1 MHRFFPHTDEDIKQ
15 MLDVIGVKDLKGL
28 YAEIPEQLKLKKELN
43 LPEGMSEIEI
53 RQRFHELADKNKEL
67 VCFAGAGA
75 YDHYTPS
82 VIPYITSRSEFCT
95 SYTPYQ
101 AEISQG
107 TLQYIFE
114 YQTMMAEL
122 TGMDLSNAS
131 MYDGTTVA
139 AEAAAMCVAAA
150 KKRNTVLVSETVPA
164 YIREVMHTYAKYQD
178 IRLEVIAEQNGQ
190 TDRDALKNRLSQNDI
205 AGVVVAQPNKYGIV
219 EDFTG
224 LADECHATKAL
235 LVINGPASPLGS
247 LRTPGEWGA
256 DIACGEAQSLGIPL
270 NYGGPYIGYLCT
282 TNALIRKLPGR
293 IVGETTDANGQRAFV
308 LTMQAREQHIRREK
322 ATSNICTS
330 QGLMCLYVTIY
341 LSLMGKQGLS
351 EVNTQSYAKAHLL
364 HDELLKTSK
373 FTKAFDAPFFNEFCL
388 SYNGNVDE
396 LLNKCAEKGY
406 LAGVK
411 IDDHKILFAVTEK
424 RTEEEIYKLID
435 LVK

>member
-53 RQRFHELADKNKEL
+53 RQRFHELTDKNKEL

-82 VIPYITSRSEFCT
+82 VIPYIASRSEFCT

-150 KKRNTVLVSETVPA
+150 KKRNTVLISETVPA

-205 AGVVVAQPNKYGIV
+205 AGVVVAQPNRYGIV

-364 HDELLKTSK
+364 HDELLKTGK
-373 FTKAFDAPFFNEFCL
+373 FAKAFDAPFFNEFCL

>member
-43 LPEGMSEIEI
+43 LPDGMSEIEI
-53 RQRFHELADKNKEL
+53 RQRFHQLTDKNKEL
-67 VCFAGAGA
+67 VCFAGAGT

-122 TGMDLSNAS
+122 TEMDLSNAS

-205 AGVVVAQPNKYGIV
+205 AGVVVAQPNRYGIV

-351 EVNTQSYAKAHLL
+351 EVNAQSYAKAHLL
-364 HDELLKTSK
+364 HDELLKTGK
-373 FTKAFDAPFFNEFCL
+373 FAKTFDAPFFNEFCL

>member
-53 RQRFHELADKNKEL
+53 RQRFHELTNKNKEL

-82 VIPYITSRSEFCT
+82 VIPYIASRSEFCT

-150 KKRNTVLVSETVPA
+150 KKRNTVLVSETVPT

-205 AGVVVAQPNKYGIV
+205 AGVVVAQPNRYGIV

-364 HDELLKTSK
+364 HDELLKTGK

>member
-53 RQRFHELADKNKEL
+53 RQRFHELTDKNKEL

-82 VIPYITSRSEFCT
+82 VIPYIASRSEFCT

-178 IRLEVIAEQNGQ
+178 IRLEVIADQNGQ

-205 AGVVVAQPNKYGIV
+205 AGVVVAQPNRYGIV

-364 HDELLKTSK
+364 HDELLKTGK
-373 FTKAFDAPFFNEFCL
+373 FAKAFDAPFFNEFCL

>member
-53 RQRFHELADKNKEL
+53 RQRFHELTNKNKEL

-82 VIPYITSRSEFCT
+82 VIPYIASRSEFCT

-205 AGVVVAQPNKYGIV
+205 AGVVVAQPNRYGIV

-364 HDELLKTSK
+364 HDELLKTGK
-373 FTKAFDAPFFNEFCL
+373 FAKAFDAPFFNEFCL